1 LRTATAPSGAD
12 QPTCKTRLRAIASF
26 RLSAPETV
34 AIELRS
40 TVPADT
46 SGSGAPAN
54 EPGNRTVVLHYHLF
68 KNAGTS
74 LDALFQEQFA
84 GRWVTREFAAQP
96 EENRRAVQSWI
107 VETPDAVCF
116 SSHTALLPPPAVPRT
131 RVLPVIF
138 VRHPL
143 DRIASAY
150 SFERKQG
157 DPGFG
162 STLARHT
169 TLAGY
174 VETRLSLPRDRQCRN
189 FHIGRFAEMVPAEPD
204 DELTRAL
211 WALEELPF
219 VGLVETFEASV
230 QKLQSLL
237 EREGFEG
244 VNLRPVQHNVSRDR
258 ALSLEERLD
267 RMAGELG
274 AELYTELERANADDL
289 RFYAAAVEAAAQDRR
304 RES

>member
-1 LRTATAPSGAD
+1 MSAD
-12 QPTCKTRLRAIASF
+12 H
-26 RLSAPETV
+26 
-34 AIELRS
+34 
-40 TVPADT
+40 
-46 SGSGAPAN
+46 SGSGAAVT
-54 EPGNRTVVLHYHLF
+54 EPSERAVIFHYHLF

-84 GRWVTREFAAQP
+84 GRWVTREFPARP
-96 EENRRAVQSWI
+96 VENRRAVQGWI
-107 VETPDAVCF
+107 EETPDAVCF
-116 SSHTALLPPPAVPRT
+116 SSHTALLPPPAVPDT
-131 RVLPVIF
+131 RVIPVIF

-174 VETRLSLPRDRQCRN
+174 VETRLSLPQDRQCRN
-189 FHIGRFAEMVPAEPD
+189 FHTARFADMVPADPV

-211 WALEELPF
+211 RALELLPF
-219 VGLVETFEASV
+219 VGIVENFEASL
-230 QKLQSLL
+230 QNLQSLL

-244 VNLRPVQHNVSRDR
+244 VTLRPVRHNVSRDR
-258 ALSLEERLD
+258 EISLEERLD
-267 RMAGELG
+267 KLAGELG
-274 AELYTELERANADDL
+274 AELYTELTRANADDL
-289 RFYAAAVEAAAQDRR
+289 RFYAAAVEAAARDSH

>member
-1 LRTATAPSGAD
+1 MSAD
-12 QPTCKTRLRAIASF
+12 Q
-26 RLSAPETV
+26 
-34 AIELRS
+34 
-40 TVPADT
+40 
-46 SGSGAPAN
+46 SGSRAAAA
-54 EPGNRTVVLHYHLF
+54 EPRDRVVIFHYHLF

-84 GRWVTREFAAQP
+84 GRWVTREFAAQRG
-96 EENRRAVQSWI
+96 ENRRAVQDWI

-174 VETRLSLPRDRQCRN
+174 IETRLSLPQDRQCRN
-189 FHIGRFAEMVPAEPD
+189 FHTARFADMMHADPV

-211 WALEELPF
+211 RALEELPF
-219 VGLVETFEASV
+219 VGIVETFEASLK
-230 QKLQSLL
+230 KLQSIL

-244 VNLRPVQHNVSRDR
+244 VNLRPVRHNVSRDR
-258 ALSLEERLD
+258 ELSLEERLD
-267 RMAGELG
+267 KLAGELG
-274 AELYTELERANADDL
+274 DELYTELTRANADDL
-289 RFYAAAVEAAAQDRR
+289 RFYAAAVEAAAQDLTAK
-304 RES
+304 S

>member
-1 LRTATAPSGAD
+1 VSADNSASGAVATERRD
-12 QPTCKTRLRAIASF
+12 RAVIF
-26 RLSAPETV
+26 
-34 AIELRS
+34 
-40 TVPADT
+40 
-46 SGSGAPAN
+46 
-54 EPGNRTVVLHYHLF
+54 HYHLF

-74 LDALFQEQFA
+74 LDALFQEQFG
-84 GRWVTREFAAQP
+84 GRWVTREFPAQP
-96 EENRRAVQSWI
+96 GENRRAVEGWI
-107 VETPDAVCF
+107 DETPDAVCY
-116 SSHTALLPPPAVPRT
+116 SSHTALLPPPAVPHT
-131 RVLPVIF
+131 RVIPVIF

-150 SFERKQG
+150 SFEREQG

-189 FHIGRFAEMVPAEPD
+189 FHTARFADMALAEPD
-204 DELTRAL
+204 DELARAL
-211 WALEELPF
+211 RALEELPF
-219 VGLVETFEASV
+219 VGLVETFEASLR
-230 QKLQSLL
+230 KLQSLL

-244 VNLRPVQHNVSRDR
+244 INLRPVQHNVSRDR

-289 RFYAAAVEAAAQDRR
+289 RFYAAAVEAAAQDSP